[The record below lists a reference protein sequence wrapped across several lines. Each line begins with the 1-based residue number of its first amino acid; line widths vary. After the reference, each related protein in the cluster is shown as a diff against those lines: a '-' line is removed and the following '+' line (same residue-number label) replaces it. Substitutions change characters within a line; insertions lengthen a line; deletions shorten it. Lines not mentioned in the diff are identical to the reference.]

1 MGQTDSKSYQL
12 RVRVTAEERDH
23 LEKLRRERG
32 RGETIS
38 DLVREAISLLVD
50 PSAGTE
56 ALPAKTQAQIERLAV
71 LLKREPRQV
80 EEACVEGILDLIEL
94 KCEVPLI
101 VMETR
106 LRRRSTA
113 PPPPERRRSLKKS
126 ASPRQAAFFFCK
138 QRRAH
143 RRTAPFS
150 PAGTKDGDRP
160 AREKDRTKPP
170 VRLSAEAPSRC
181 ESRRSFRLAA
191 RPTASRRKGET
202 RETRAPWARDAR
214 RATLRHPR

>member
-1 MGQTDSKSYQL
+1 MGPTDSKSYQL

-23 LEKLRRERG
+23 LEKLRLERG

-50 PSAGTE
+50 SSPGSPSG
-56 ALPAKTQAQIERLAV
+56 ALAPKTQGQIERLAV

-106 LRRRSTA
+106 LHLQYRNRNEPQEFPWNVS
-113 PPPPERRRSLKKS
+113 
-126 ASPRQAAFFFCK
+126 
-138 QRRAH
+138 
-143 RRTAPFS
+143 
-150 PAGTKDGDRP
+150 
-160 AREKDRTKPP
+160 
-170 VRLSAEAPSRC
+170 
-181 ESRRSFRLAA
+181 
-191 RPTASRRKGET
+191 GET
-202 RETRAPWARDAR
+202 AGLDVPSAGLEKPV
-214 RATLRHPR
+214 